1 MHPGRILGIVM
12 GLVILATIFLIP
24 FAKNNNLPHSLL
36 FSNSGD
42 TLYGIVSPWMSNL
55 GQLQSA
61 GDTAALTYA
70 YLFVIAF
77 ILLVIA
83 GVVGIFPLG
92 TGVLG
97 VVGMAMV
104 TASPSLVYPSGP
116 VTLSPSVG
124 FYIMWAAS
132 VISLGASFWH
142 GKKEAVAPVSVTVT
156 QSQVVGTPATPAN
169 TVKCPSCQT
178 MNAADATKCSK
189 CGMDLPG
196 PA

>member
-1 MHPGRILGIVM
+1 M

-104 TASPSLVYPSGP
+104 TASPYLVYPSGP

-124 FYIMWAAS
+124 FYIMWVAS

-178 MNAADATKCSK
+178 MNATDATKCSK
-189 CGMDLPG
+189 CGKDLPG